1 MLYESKFL
9 LSLFFT
15 LLIEIPILFLLLKY
29 FLSTKKEITN
39 KNILVVG
46 IIASMLS
53 QPYLWFVLPPYINSR
68 YYLYIG
74 EIIVIVIE
82 AIILN
87 QLLNLNIKHSLII
100 SFMMNIISFIFGL
113 LIFY

>member
-15 LLIEIPILFLLLKY
+15 LLIEIPVLFLLLKY

-46 IIASMLS
+46 IIASTLS
-53 QPYLWFVLPPYINSR
+53 QPYLWFVLSPYINSR
-68 YYLYIG
+68 YYLYTG
-74 EIIVIVIE
+74 ELIVIVIE

-87 QLLNLNIKHSLII
+87 QLLNLSIKHSLIM
-100 SFMMNIISFIFGL
+100 SFVMNIISFSLGL